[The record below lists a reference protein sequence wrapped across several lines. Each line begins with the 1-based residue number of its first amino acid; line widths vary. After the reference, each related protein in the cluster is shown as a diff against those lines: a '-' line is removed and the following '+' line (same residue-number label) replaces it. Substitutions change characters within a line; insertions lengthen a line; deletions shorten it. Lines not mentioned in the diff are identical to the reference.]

1 MGEKTNFLLQG
12 DIIPMTEDDIDNIES
27 LYVPSGD
34 TTGSNITSE
43 DIDELLKEG
52 DLSDNEEG
60 SSVPSDIPEGFEGP
74 ISDSE
79 VDDILNS

>member
-1 MGEKTNFLLQG
+1 MGEKTNFLLEG

-43 DIDELLKEG
+43 DIVEKIGVEK
-52 DLSDNEEG
+52 SERTEERDFG
-60 SSVPSDIPEGFEGP
+60 KDK
-74 ISDSE
+74 
-79 VDDILNS
+79 L